1 MAVVAAI
8 SDEGRKEPVVR
19 EAQQLAERL
28 GEELYIVTVM
38 ETSDFTE
45 LERTSVEST
54 GEGLKMKEVD
64 EMAKAFATDIAEQ
77 FIEDD
82 FEYKVRGF
90 VGDPI
95 DELNRFAE
103 DQDVDYLVIGGRK
116 RTRIGKLIFGSTAQS
131 ILLNYDRPIVS
142 VKVD

>member
-1 MAVVAAI
+1 
-8 SDEGRKEPVVR
+8 
-19 EAQQLAERL
+19 
-28 GEELYIVTVM
+28 
-38 ETSDFTE
+38 
-45 LERTSVEST
+45 
-54 GEGLKMKEVD
+54 MKEVD